1 MPVISVTVPSAHW
14 PRLWWGNSQARLPLE
29 DDCVQR
35 YAAAARP
42 AVVPLLSYSW
52 RNHICNE
59 LSVPVIMSHVM
70 CARQHKAEIQRY
82 TAEICSRGSLL
93 PNREDTDGV
102 RRPRLLRGRGA
113 PHQCSRVHQKLSGW
127 GEVVT
132 YAAHRSSN
140 ACTSFFFP
148 WNRFEFLLGVLPRS
162 ASTMWS

>member
-1 MPVISVTVPSAHW
+1 MPVISVTVPSAYW

-35 YAAAARP
+35 NAAAARP

-59 LSVPVIMSHVM
+59 LSVPVVMSHVM

-93 PNREDTDGV
+93 LNREDTGEV
-102 RRPRLLRGRGA
+102 GAYKGGRRT
-113 PHQCSRVHQKLSGW
+113 PHQCPRLYEKRSGP
-127 GEVVT
+127 VAVSP
-132 YAAHRSSN
+132 Y
-140 ACTSFFFP
+140 
-148 WNRFEFLLGVLPRS
+148 L
-162 ASTMWS
+162 